1 MEKSYYFSKI
11 FLIFSEENY
20 VNLHKSLCKF
30 PASVMGT
37 DEPGERQNHKLLHN
51 VIYHKMEP
59 LARFFI
65 LQAAKKGEK
74 NEKSRKENA
83 MKMMKGTGEAGWRPE
98 VT

>member
-1 MEKSYYFSKI
+1 
-11 FLIFSEENY
+11 
-20 VNLHKSLCKF
+20 
-30 PASVMGT
+30 
-37 DEPGERQNHKLLHN
+37 
-51 VIYHKMEP
+51 MEP

-83 MKMMKGTGEAGWRPE
+83 MKMMKATGGIVWRPE